1 MDHRPWTKT
10 DPMHLA
16 YSAIG
21 TTNNNP
27 QNGTKQHEPENEQ
40 LLRYLAYQ
48 STCEKFSREIEAIQK
63 YIKGWLPSPPT
74 P

>member
-1 MDHRPWTKT
+1 
-10 DPMHLA
+10 MHLA

-27 QNGTKQHEPENEQ
+27 QNGTTQHEPENEQ

-48 STCEKFSREIEAIQK
+48 STCEKFSREIAAIQK
-63 YIKGWLPSPPT
+63 YLPGWKPEFR
-74 P
+74 